1 MFKALHCAP
10 RLGEFHAKLA
20 LSGGQCP
27 TLLTKWLQFVHSNLK
42 RSPVK
47 SMNQEWTATATNPHC
62 ATHVWVQYN
71 DVTSKAREVQSVA
84 SNIIPHRSIT
94 SKGRPSLKRPENNFS
109 AKRDPLIALYLKRN
123 GTLTENI
130 EAHNISGSNN
140 SKEKYID
147 NWAEVRKARKGGRR
161 IPTVVAHRKK
171 LRWALGPLGMDC
183 ETLCVHVTCMW
194 DMCKTPAV
202 QLFS

>member
-1 MFKALHCAP
+1 MM
-10 RLGEFHAKLA
+10 
-20 LSGGQCP
+20 
-27 TLLTKWLQFVHSNLK
+27 LQV
-42 RSPVK
+42 R
-47 SMNQEWTATATNPHC
+47 QEKF
-62 ATHVWVQYN
+62 
-71 DVTSKAREVQSVA
+71 DEVQSVA

-109 AKRDPLIALYLKRN
+109 AKRDPLIALHLKRN

-130 EAHNISGSNN
+130 EARNISGSNN

-171 LRWALGPLGMDC
+171 LRWEWTVKLF
-183 ETLCVHVTCMW
+183 VHVGHVRTA
-194 DMCKTPAV
+194 AV
-202 QLFS
+202 QLFSYDILGCV